1 MTSIRPSCGI
11 EDGGT
16 VVTIVGRNLDIG
28 SGASIIVAGSL
39 CAINSSPT
47 NEMVCCDI
55 LVCKTYMSI
64 CYICSGDINIP
75 NMKYT
80 PVKENILEKKGRLLF
95 PIIL

>member
-28 SGASIIVAGSL
+28 SGATIIVAGSL

-47 NEMVCCDI
+47 NEMVCFSYDI
-55 LVCKTYMSI
+55 LVCKMYMSI
-64 CYICSGDINIP
+64 CYIWSGDINIP
-75 NMKYT
+75 NMKY
-80 PVKENILEKKGRLLF
+80 NIY
-95 PIIL
+95 II